1 MSRPFSIIMPTRNN
15 LEYSIRAIKSL
26 YETTNSEL
34 FDLFVVDNNSQDG
47 TVSYLKEFEKKVS
60 NLYLARNH
68 ENKGF
73 SGAINQGISAS
84 DGKYVVFLNNDIVL
98 TSNWLPRL
106 LDCLENSYQV
116 LNLTKI
122 GLVGPV
128 SNLVAGRQLVSKSER
143 AIDNLGLFSKQ
154 YYLQNHQHWLHTGF
168 LSFFCCLIRREMIA
182 EVGFLDER
190 FWPGG
195 FEDND
200 YVLRAAAK
208 GWKSV
213 IAGDTFVYHFGHK
226 TFDNEFPEAQR
237 GLSNRTRFYDK
248 FQMERLES
256 GPQKVVAMYRVKNAG
271 KFFKHS
277 LDSISPL
284 VDEIV
289 VLDDGSIDNTYEIAQ
304 ANSKVVRLETQD
316 LPLNEARD
324 RDKILHWAQEREADW
339 ILVIDGDEV
348 LSDGWTKE
356 NFNKLINPVNP
367 MAKAYIFRYSTFWN
381 DKNHVRRDNV
391 WKGMQNVRLFK
402 SEPEQH
408 IVSNHPV
415 GFHCNSTPSVAGE
428 NIFFAPT
435 SMRIRHYGYLDPED
449 RLRKYRWYEKTDTEK
464 NSDAIGA
471 KDYKHLIS
479 EAGMRLGKWVPENTL
494 ALNMI
499 VKNEGAIL
507 ESFFEY
513 IYSMFDEI
521 IVVDT
526 GSTDNSKEIVR
537 RYGAKVFD
545 FPWVDD
551 FSAAR
556 NFAKEKT
563 NSRWILHLDA
573 DETIPSNQLTNLS
586 LMTEEEGIHGFL
598 FSIRNYHPDGT
609 YSISE
614 SIRLFKNLSELKYK
628 GYVHET
634 FDGSTQNVEGWT
646 QTRSNVIIV
655 HKGYLRDQ
663 RRVRE
668 KLEAYEK
675 LNLKQVEDFPT
686 DAKPYFSLGMHYLE
700 QGKTEEAL
708 ALFLKSR
715 ELGPEFF
722 YPKQELFHFYLDY
735 ARKFG
740 EEMLEVLPSEHPFF
754 LGTKKMVDFIDL
766 NLSGYPRRVVSSVKE
781 FEEVEDNG

>member
-1 MSRPFSIIMPTRNN
+1 MSKVVSIIIPTRNN
-15 LEYSIRAIKSL
+15 LEFTIRCIKSL
-26 YETTNSEL
+26 YESTNSDL
-34 FDLFVVDNNSQDG
+34 FDLFVADNNSQDG
-47 TVSYLKEFEKKVS
+47 TVSYLKELEKKHQNFYLIS
-60 NLYLARNH
+60 NQ

-73 SGAINQGISAS
+73 AGAINQGIHAS
-84 DGKYVVFLNNDIVL
+84 DGKYVSFLNNDIVL
-98 TSNWLPRL
+98 TSNWLSRL
-106 LDCLENSYQV
+106 LDCLENSNQI

-128 SNLVAGRQLVSKSER
+128 SNLVAGRQLVSKSDR
-143 AIDNLGLFSKQ
+143 AIGNLEAFSKQ

-168 LSFFCCLIRREMIA
+168 LSFFCCLIKREVIE

-200 YVLRAAAK
+200 YVLRAEAK

-226 TFDNEFPEAQR
+226 TFDSEFPEAQR
-237 GLSNRTRFYDK
+237 GLSNRTKFYDK
-248 FQMERLES
+248 YQMERLED
-256 GPQKVVAMYRVKNAG
+256 GPQKVVAMYRVKNEA
-271 KFFKHS
+271 KFFKQS
-277 LDSISPL
+277 LDSVSLL

-289 VLDDGSIDNTYEIAQ
+289 VLDDNSTDGTYEIAK
-304 ANSKVVRLETQD
+304 NNPKVVKLEIQD

-381 DKNHVRRDNV
+381 DQIHTRRDNV

-415 GFHCNSTPSVAGE
+415 GFHCNSTPSIAGE

-435 SMRIRHYGYLDPED
+435 SMRIRHYGYLDSED
-449 RLRKYRWYEKTDTEK
+449 RLRKYRWYEKTDVAK
-464 NSDAIGA
+464 NPDAIGA

-479 EAGMRLGKWVPENTL
+479 EAGLRLGKWVPENTL

-499 VKNEGAIL
+499 IKNEGAIL

-513 IYSMFDEI
+513 IYSIFDEI

-526 GSTDNSKEIVR
+526 GSTDNSKEIAK

-545 FPWVDD
+545 FPWTND

-556 NFAKEKT
+556 NFAKDQT

-573 DETIPSNQLTNLS
+573 DEAIPSNQLANLS

-614 SIRLFKNLSELKYK
+614 SIRLFKNLSDIKYR

-634 FDGSTQNVEGWT
+634 FDGSSQNVEGWT
-646 QTRSNVIIV
+646 QTRTSVIIV

-663 RRVRE
+663 KRIKE

-675 LNLKQVEDFPT
+675 LNLMQIEDFPN

-700 QGKTEEAL
+700 QGKANEAL
-708 ALFLKSR
+708 TLFLKSR
-715 ELGPEFF
+715 ELNPEFF
-722 YPKQELFHFYLDY
+722 YPKQELFHFYLDHANKY
-735 ARKFG
+735 GK
-740 EEMLEVLPSEHPFF
+740 EMLEVLPSDHPFF
-754 LGTKKMVDFIDL
+754 FGTKKMVDFIDL
-766 NLSGYPRRVVSSVKE
+766 NLRGYPRKVSMSV
-781 FEEVEDNG
+781 EESED